1 MAEKRQLQ
9 GVELSQGKKDEL
21 ISQIA
26 KRLIKE
32 QLILNAMQMANK
44 HKLTNATTIGK
55 LDLLL
60 DQCNTWQEF
69 LQQILWIKDKEKRND
84 ALKTFGC
91 SWTEQKETEEFQKEF
106 EEFLNN
112 ARKQACIGQLETFGK
127 EVQLDEVYQIYLS
140 AYLRQAK
147 YEERRKAKG

>member
-1 MAEKRQLQ
+1 
-9 GVELSQGKKDEL
+9 
-21 ISQIA
+21 
-26 KRLIKE
+26 
-32 QLILNAMQMANK
+32 MQMANK

-106 EEFLNN
+106 EKFLNN
-112 ARKQACIGQLETFGK
+112 ARKQACICQLETFGK
-127 EVQLDEVYQIYLS
+127 EVQLDEVYHIYLS